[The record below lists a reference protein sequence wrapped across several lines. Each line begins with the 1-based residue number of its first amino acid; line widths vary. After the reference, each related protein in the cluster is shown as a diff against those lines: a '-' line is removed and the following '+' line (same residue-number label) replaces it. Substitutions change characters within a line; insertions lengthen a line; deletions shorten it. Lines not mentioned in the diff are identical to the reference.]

1 MTRPLIKYTRGHIN
15 KKAQMEETDTR
26 GADFKRV
33 SVQVRSPYHKF
44 NGWISQ
50 LGLAVVHNRYT
61 AGFGN
66 CQQNLRLRNV
76 SLGSVL

>member
-1 MTRPLIKYTRGHIN
+1 MTIPLIKYMRRHIN
-15 KKAQMEETDTR
+15 TKAQMEETDTR

-33 SVQVRSPYHKF
+33 SVRVRSPYHKY

-50 LGLAVVHNRYT
+50 LGPAAVHNRYT

-66 CQQNLRLRNV
+66 FQQNLRLRNV
-76 SLGSVL
+76 SLCSVQ